1 MYILGYGHMEALK
14 LVLGQNI
21 LMENLFDLWSKIE
34 VIITFIKKVIKKVI
48 KRTVTF
54 TKGASMCFEQ

>member
-1 MYILGYGHMEALK
+1 MYILGYGHIEALK

-34 VIITFIKKVIKKVI
+34 VIITFIKKVIK
-48 KRTVTF
+48 RTVIF